1 MRRRGLGAV
10 YNININCN
18 KHVNININGY
28 KYVNINIKIQ
38 QGRLAQWFD
47 LAVDFRGCGFE
58 SSYITFCLNI
68 NINCYES
75 LNININVNKMLNI
88 NLKA

>member
-1 MRRRGLGAV
+1 MAV
-10 YNININCN
+10 YLLAWVPVLPYNTLYYLEP
-18 KHVNININGY
+18 KVNI
-28 KYVNINIKIQ
+28 KVQ

-47 LAVDFRGCGFE
+47 LAVDFRGCRFE

-75 LNININVNKMLNI
+75 LNINLNVNKMLNI
-88 NLKA
+88 NLRA